1 MNQEHQ
7 IDINKLDESILG
19 LHSPDPL
26 RFAFSRKKSAHA
38 GGMNTMVPAEQ
49 HQSLGLSLLSEEKKR
64 SLEPY
69 SQVKKRC
76 LYVHI
81 PFCRVRCTYCNF
93 FQYASSQQLIDDYFA
108 ALMIELKLKAQQ
120 PWTQSAPFHAVYI
133 GGGTPT
139 DLTAQ
144 QVKQLGT
151 MIRTHFPLTTDCEL
165 TLEGRINRFSD
176 EMFDSALEG
185 GFNRFSFGVQSFD
198 TQVRRKAKRLDD
210 REVVLDRI
218 AALAATDQA
227 PIVIDLLYGLPY
239 QTLDVWQQDLEDF
252 MTSGAHGVDLYQLIE
267 MGGTPM
273 KNLIDKG
280 KLPEPADTQTKATM
294 FLMGHDYMSHHH
306 MRKLSVNHWASDNR
320 ERSLYNSL
328 AKTTAEVLPLGAGAG
343 GNIAGFGMM
352 QHRTLDAYLAAIK
365 RGELPIAMMTKQ
377 ANQASLH
384 AEIKASFD
392 RGVLSRSSLDSIG
405 GKGLYSS
412 CLPLFKAWRENGL
425 VEVNS
430 HYVTLTLAGQFW
442 AVTLAQA
449 LIEAITQQ
457 LNQSLA
463 A

>member
-1 MNQEHQ
+1 
-7 IDINKLDESILG
+7 
-19 LHSPDPL
+19 
-26 RFAFSRKKSAHA
+26 
-38 GGMNTMVPAEQ
+38 
-49 HQSLGLSLLSEEKKR
+49 
-64 SLEPY
+64 
-69 SQVKKRC
+69 
-76 LYVHI
+76 
-81 PFCRVRCTYCNF
+81 
-93 FQYASSQQLIDDYFA
+93 
-108 ALMIELKLKAQQ
+108 MIELKLKAQQ

-139 DLTAQ
+139 
-144 QVKQLGT
+144 
-151 MIRTHFPLTTDCEL
+151 EL

-176 EMFDSALEG
+176 EMFYSALEG

-210 REVVLDRI
+210 SRGCTHCV

-227 PIVIDLLYGLPY
+227 PIVINLPY

-252 MTSGAHGVDLYQLIE
+252 MASGAHGVDLYQLIE

-306 MRKLSVNHWASDNR
+306 MRKLSVNHWARDNR

-392 RGVLSRSSLDSIG
+392 
-405 GKGLYSS
+405 
-412 CLPLFKAWRENGL
+412 
-425 VEVNS
+425 
-430 HYVTLTLAGQFW
+430 
-442 AVTLAQA
+442 
-449 LIEAITQQ
+449 
-457 LNQSLA
+457 
-463 A
+463 

>member
-19 LHSPDPL
+19 LHSPDSL

-38 GGMNTMVPAEQ
+38 GGMNAVVPAEQ
-49 HQSLGLSLLSEEKKR
+49 QQSLGLSLLGEEKKG

-139 DLTAQ
+139 
-144 QVKQLGT
+144 
-151 MIRTHFPLTTDCEL
+151 EL

-176 EMFDSALEG
+176 EMFYSALEG

-210 REVVLDRI
+210 REVVLDRV

-227 PIVIDLLYGLPY
+227 PIVIDLPY

-252 MTSGAHGVDLYQLIE
+252 MASGAHGVDLYQLIE

-306 MRKLSVNHWASDNR
+306 MRKLSVNHWARDNR

-425 VEVNS
+425 VEVN
-430 HYVTLTLAGQFW
+430 
-442 AVTLAQA
+442 
-449 LIEAITQQ
+449 
-457 LNQSLA
+457 
-463 A
+463 